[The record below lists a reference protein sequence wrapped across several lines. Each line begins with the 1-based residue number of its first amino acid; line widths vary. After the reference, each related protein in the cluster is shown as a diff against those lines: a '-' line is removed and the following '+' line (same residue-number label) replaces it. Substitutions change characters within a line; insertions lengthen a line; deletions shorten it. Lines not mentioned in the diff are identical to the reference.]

1 MSEVLDF
8 EPLTFRKAFQMRKFR
23 NAALAV
29 ATATTVAISG
39 VSVASAAEGAPTPSA
54 KEQTSE
60 GSSKK
65 DQKPGVSGSS
75 ELKDKI
81 VKGLQLD
88 QKADGTQIFGTQNWK
103 NNEDIKKKTPMWAKI
118 ADSLFITTAAI
129 SAFGLIVAP
138 IYNFLRYGINR

>member
-39 VSVASAAEGAPTPSA
+39 VSVASAADGQTPPA
-54 KEQTSE
+54 KEQTNE

-81 VKGLQLD
+81 VQGLQLD
-88 QKADGTQIFGTQNWK
+88 QEADGTQIFGTQNWK
-103 NNEDIKKKTPMWAKI
+103 NNEDIKKATPMWAKI

-129 SAFGLIVAP
+129 SVFGLVVAP

>member
-1 MSEVLDF
+1 
-8 EPLTFRKAFQMRKFR
+8 MRKFR

-39 VSVASAAEGAPTPSA
+39 VSVASAAEGQTPPA
-54 KEQTSE
+54 TE
-60 GSSKK
+60 
-65 DQKPGVSGSS
+65 KPNAAGSS

-88 QKADGTQIFGTQNWK
+88 QKATGDQLFGKENWK
-103 NNEDIKKKTPMWAKI
+103 NNEKIKAATPMWAKI

>member
-1 MSEVLDF
+1 
-8 EPLTFRKAFQMRKFR
+8 MRKFR

-39 VSVASAAEGAPTPSA
+39 VSVAAAEDTQTPPATEKPSAA
-54 KEQTSE
+54 
-60 GSSKK
+60 
-65 DQKPGVSGSS
+65 GSS

-88 QKADGTQIFGTQNWK
+88 QQATGDQLFGQKNWK
-103 NNEDIKKKTPMWAKI
+103 NDEKIKAATPMWAKI

-129 SAFGLIVAP
+129 SVFGLVVAP